1 MTLARSA
8 LLALAAIPIVSNASG
23 AADQRVSAT
32 GRWHVDFA
40 RSSTPGGRH
49 PESVTLDIVT
59 DDERTYEATE
69 TVVENDGKIRT
80 ERIKAQYDG
89 SPYPVEGS
97 PDQITISMTRL
108 ANGSKYI
115 KLDTPL
121 GFRAATLCSLSDDFN
136 VMTCD
141 ADLTDPQGRITP
153 ARSVY
158 VRDTPGQPSR

>member
-69 TVVENDGKIRT
+69 TIVENDGKM
-80 ERIKAQYDG
+80 RIEHSKAEYDDN
-89 SPYPVEGS
+89 PYPVEGS
-97 PDQITISMTRL
+97 PYQITISMSRL

-115 KLDTPL
+115 KLDTAL
-121 GFRAATLCSLSDDFN
+121 GFRAATLCSLSNDFN

-141 ADLTDPQGRITP
+141 TDFTDPQGRITP

>member
-1 MTLARSA
+1 
-8 LLALAAIPIVSNASG
+8 
-23 AADQRVSAT
+23 
-32 GRWHVDFA
+32 
-40 RSSTPGGRH
+40 
-49 PESVTLDIVT
+49 
-59 DDERTYEATE
+59 
-69 TVVENDGKIRT
+69 
-80 ERIKAQYDG
+80 
-89 SPYPVEGS
+89 
-97 PDQITISMTRL
+97 MTRL